1 MTEIDIETRIE
12 LLIANYAAMIAT
24 LASIERRMNNLQ
36 RMADKWNS

>member
-24 LASIERRMNNLQ
+24 LASIERKMNNLQ
-36 RMADKWNS
+36 RMVDKWNS